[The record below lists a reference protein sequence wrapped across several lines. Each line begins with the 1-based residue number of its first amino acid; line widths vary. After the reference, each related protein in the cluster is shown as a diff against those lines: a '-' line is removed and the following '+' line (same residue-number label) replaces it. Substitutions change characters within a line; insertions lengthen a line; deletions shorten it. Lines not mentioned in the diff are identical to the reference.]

1 MAAGWN
7 SQPLESSVHAPKTLD
22 GGGAEMG
29 DWSARGGAAVVV
41 LPAARYEEEDASSA
55 KGFSKRSDI
64 WDLRVG

>member
-22 GGGAEMG
+22 DGAEAATG
-29 DWSARGGAAVVV
+29 DWSARGATAV
-41 LPAARYEEEDASSA
+41 LPAARYKEDASSA

>member
-7 SQPLESSVHAPKTLD
+7 SRPLQSSVHAPKTLV
-22 GGGAEMG
+22 GGAATG
-29 DWSARGGAAVVV
+29 DRSVRGGAAAVV
-41 LPAARYEEEDASSA
+41 LPAARYEEEEEVSSA